1 MKYLLFSLILLTTNL
16 HANESSRFTTEEVCE
31 VPTGCPFV
39 DGKCIGCVTK
49 QTHPPSPVI
58 NNNTT
63 NNYNKTE
70 IHNHTKELVTE
81 VVREIHTKEVVRE
94 VVREVIQV
102 PVTTE
107 LKVVHEMVTITEPV
121 ERLRPYISVN
131 DNDKISILGSRH
143 LGNNVWK
150 FNMKVKGKHSKCS
163 SPDISPIFTGG
174 SSSCSNEFFHYS
186 IDWE

>member
-1 MKYLLFSLILLTTNL
+1 MRYSLILVFMLSLVILLAYTSRL
-16 HANESSRFTTEEVCE
+16 EASESAKFTTEEVCDNP
-31 VPTGCPFV
+31 VGCPFV
-39 DGKCIGCVTK
+39 EGKCIGCVTK
-49 QTHPPSPVI
+49 ETHGPAPII

-70 IHNHTKELVTE
+70 IHNHTKEVITE
-81 VVREIHTKEVVRE
+81 I
-94 VVREVIQV
+94 VREVIQV

-107 LKVVHEMVTITEPV
+107 LKIVHEMVTITEPV

-131 DNDKISILGSRH
+131 DNDKISILGARH

-150 FNMKVKGKHSKCS
+150 FNMKVRGKHSKCS
-163 SPDISPIFTGG
+163 SPNISPIFTGG
-174 SSSCSNEFFHYS
+174 STSCANEFFHYS

>member
-1 MKYLLFSLILLTTNL
+1 MKNLLLTVL
-16 HANESSRFTTEEVCE
+16 IPSVCLICSYSLVLKASEPARYKTEEVCE
-31 VPTGCPFV
+31 VPNGCPFV

-49 QTHPPSPVI
+49 ETHGPAKIV

-70 IHNHTKELVTE
+70 IHNHNYTKETV
-81 VVREIHTKEVVRE
+81 IKETVKE
-94 VVREVIQV
+94 V

-107 LKVVHEMVTITEPV
+107 LVVKHEYVTVKEPI

-131 DNDKISILGSRH
+131 DNDKISILGAKH
-143 LGNNVWK
+143 LGNNIWT
-150 FNMKVKGKHSKCS
+150 FNMKVRGKHSKCS
-163 SPDISPIFTGG
+163 SPNISPIFTGG
-174 SSSCSNEFFHYS
+174 SASCSNEFFHYS

>member
-1 MKYLLFSLILLTTNL
+1 MKYLLLSLILLTTTL
-16 HANESSRFTTEEVCE
+16 HENESSRFTTEEVCE

-49 QTHPPSPVI
+49 KTHPPSPVI

-63 NNYNKTE
+63 NNYNNTE
-70 IHNHTKELVTE
+70 IHN
-81 VVREIHTKEVVRE
+81 HTKEVVRE

-174 SSSCSNEFFHYS
+174 SASCSNEFFHYS

>member
-1 MKYLLFSLILLTTNL
+1 MKYLLLSLILLTTTL
-16 HANESSRFTTEEVCE
+16 HATEPSRFTTEEVCE

-39 DGKCIGCVTK
+39 EGKCIGCVTK
-49 QTHPPSPVI
+49 KTHPPSPVI

-63 NNYNKTE
+63 NNYNSTE
-70 IHNHTKELVTE
+70 IHNHTKQ
-81 VVREIHTKEVVRE
+81 VVWE

-174 SSSCSNEFFHYS
+174 SASCSNEFFHYS